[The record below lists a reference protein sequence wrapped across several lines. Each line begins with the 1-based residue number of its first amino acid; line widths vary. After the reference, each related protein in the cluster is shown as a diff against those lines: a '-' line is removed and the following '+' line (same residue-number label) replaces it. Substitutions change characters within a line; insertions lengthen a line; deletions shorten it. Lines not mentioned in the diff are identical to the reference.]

1 MTILLKK
8 VFSINFSALEGSVC
22 AEEREGG
29 REEGEET
36 GREHIFECRFSLQN
50 HPLWSTLF

>member
-1 MTILLKK
+1 MITILLKK

-29 REEGEET
+29 REEG
-36 GREHIFECRFSLQN
+36 
-50 HPLWSTLF
+50 